1 MRPPV
6 AGDIQV
12 NGCDC
17 QRYVEDNLA
26 KNAQVIDGSKQRRG
40 KEGKAQKNN
49 GRRKRYTKTRCKNR
63 SPACVTRIKKN
74 RRLKANDRER
84 NRMHTLNEALDG
96 LRNVLPKFPD
106 DTKLTKIET
115 LRFAHNYIWAL
126 SQMLKMFEAETTNEP
141 QDGGDVMTMD
151 WPSKD
156 FIQTAHDMS
165 YFASKLT
172 TTTTASEAPPTDL
185 ASPLS
190 VSDST
195 YSTSSTETNFYEDS
209 LSP

>member
-1 MRPPV
+1 MRPP
-6 AGDIQV
+6 ATTTDYQE

-17 QRYVEDNLA
+17 HLYLEDNLHR
-26 KNAQVIDGSKQRRG
+26 KRTTMEGPKQKRN
-40 KEGKAQKNN
+40 KEDKTQKNN
-49 GRRKRYTKTRCKNR
+49 SKRKRYTKTRCKNR
-63 SPACVTRIKKN
+63 SPACLMKIKKN

-126 SQMLKMFEAETTNEP
+126 SQMLKMFEADTNE
-141 QDGGDVMTMD
+141 QQGAGELTMD

-172 TTTTASEAPPTDL
+172 ASPTTTDSTDAPSPSSTSTTSSTD
-185 ASPLS
+185 
-190 VSDST
+190 DST
-195 YSTSSTETNFYEDS
+195 YYDDT